1 MRSQTSV
8 SVPEI
13 NDVSDY
19 IKTIDRSGFFEVTSL
34 SADDL
39 KRNEMYR
46 ANIARENSLARFESY
61 EDYLLSLEMTAEIQP
76 FKPVYIQ
83 RITQLTNKSN
93 QFNLTTRRYTQTE
106 LEDISENESYIT
118 LYGKLTD
125 KFGDNGVVSVIVGEK
140 DGNSLNIELWLMS
153 CRVLKRDMELAM
165 LDALA
170 AQAKTQGISKLKGT
184 YIPSA
189 KNKMVKDL
197 YPDVLGFSPVSA
209 DPQGVTV
216 WELDITEY
224 SVRNKVIKVN

>member
-1 MRSQTSV
+1 
-8 SVPEI
+8 
-13 NDVSDY
+13 
-19 IKTIDRSGFFEVTSL
+19 
-34 SADDL
+34 
-39 KRNEMYR
+39 
-46 ANIARENSLARFESY
+46 
-61 EDYLLSLEMTAEIQP
+61 
-76 FKPVYIQ
+76 
-83 RITQLTNKSN
+83 
-93 QFNLTTRRYTQTE
+93 
-106 LEDISENESYIT
+106 
-118 LYGKLTD
+118 
-125 KFGDNGVVSVIVGEK
+125 
-140 DGNSLNIELWLMS
+140 MS

-170 AQAKTQGISKLKGT
+170 AQAKAQGISKLKGT